1 MGDERNRRAG
11 ALHRLQQS
19 LAHEAQVVQEAAVA
33 TEAAATTA
41 IWLGASLAD
50 LALVTG
56 KTRQAARK
64 RWPSLGEVY
73 RRRLWLGNHVDEIR
87 RAVHV
92 VLENQAEIDVD
103 SEVLDELRAREAEV
117 AQQFDEAAVGDAADP
132 AHRWHSL
139 DRLVNVALR
148 GLTNTAR
155 TTGEQGE
162 FAIHGAAGVVG
173 FYDHAI
179 GDGRSS

>member
-1 MGDERNRRAG
+1 MSTLRQY
-11 ALHRLQQS
+11 L
-19 LAHEAQVVQEAAVA
+19 
-33 TEAAATTA
+33 AAT
-41 IWLGASLAD
+41 G
-50 LALVTG
+50 
-56 KTRQAARK
+56 
-64 RWPSLGEVY
+64 
-73 RRRLWLGNHVDEIR
+73 
-87 RAVHV
+87 AVHPK
-92 VLENQAEIDVD
+92 IDVD